1 MKNNR
6 VTIHHSKEKIENKD
20 ELEFYKSRYMDML
33 NLQNEKHRSA
43 RNYSRIKT
51 IENFYNSKKYC
62 PTDEVIQYGHFGNK
76 NLKKEDFEKMINEFV
91 DWKINWS
98 KNHGNHLHILN
109 FSINFDKTPH
119 GHIRQIWDYKDSDGI
134 IKIGQEKAMKQSGL
148 KLPNPKEPESRF
160 NNRSITFTKIC
171 REKWI
176 DICEKYGYEVE
187 KDPLP
192 NKKQHETIQQYR
204 NRLDQEYIQKRVQHY
219 INRYNVLQKTL
230 DNRLE
235 ELNSLES
242 KLYEKEVGLYER
254 EQELKKKI
262 GDFKKKK
269 ADFNDHVKKHN
280 ELVNNFT
287 DYRQK
292 KMKTINK
299 AKKEQDEYEQKYEQS
314 YIDGM
319 NDFFE
324 YIRTNEDPDMC
335 DWWNSA
341 FERYCN
347 YKKSLSD

>member
-1 MKNNR
+1 MDKNR
-6 VTIHHSKEKIENKD
+6 VTVHHTKENKEKNANKE
-20 ELEFYKSRYMDML
+20 ELEFYKNRYIDML
-33 NLQNEKHRSA
+33 NMQNEKHRAA

-51 IENFYNSKKYC
+51 IENLYCSKNYC
-62 PTDEVIQYGHFGNK
+62 PSDEFLQYGQNDNEFPSN
-76 NLKKEDFEKMINEFV
+76 EDFEKMVKDFV
-91 DWKINWS
+91 NWKISWA

-109 FSINFDKTPH
+109 YSITLDKSPRC
-119 GHIRQIWDYKDSDGI
+119 HIREVWDYKDSDGI
-134 IKIGQEKAMKQSGL
+134 IKIGKEKAMKQSGI
-148 KLPNPKEPESRF
+148 KLPNPKEPEGRY
-160 NNRSITFTKIC
+160 NNRSITFTKVC
-171 REKWI
+171 REKWM

-187 KDPLP
+187 RDPFP
-192 NKKQHETIQQYR
+192 RKKQHETIQQYR
-204 NRLDQEYIQKRVQHY
+204 NRLDQEYVQQRLQHY
-219 INRYNVLQKTL
+219 RNRYNVLQKTL

-262 GDFKKKK
+262 SDFKKKK

-299 AKKEQDEYEQKYEQS
+299 AQKEQDEYAQI

-324 YIRTNEDPDMC
+324 YIRKHENPEMC
-335 DWWNSA
+335 DWWNAA

-347 YKKSLSD
+347 YKKD